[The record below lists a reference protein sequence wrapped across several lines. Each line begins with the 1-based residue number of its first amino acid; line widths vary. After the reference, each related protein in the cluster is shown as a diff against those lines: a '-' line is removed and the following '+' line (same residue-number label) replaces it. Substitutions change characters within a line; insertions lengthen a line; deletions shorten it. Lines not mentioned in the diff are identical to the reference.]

1 MRYKWLTTTA
11 ATTAIALLSGCGSFA
26 AGQRFLP
33 TPTSTD
39 VEIIT
44 SETGEWSETAPDA
57 LPQTDW
63 ISGFNDPILLALI
76 EEALANNAD
85 IGAAS
90 ARYDRALTQ
99 LKNAQSGRLPSVT
112 ARGRGARSEPFG
124 GGGVINIPGGGQI
137 PVGGGTTNLSLGLD
151 ATWEPDLW
159 GRIRDTVDASEET
172 ASASAADLAGARLL
186 IAQRVSQTWFD
197 IVEAR
202 LLVELSARDVETLD
216 RALRLTQRR
225 FEGGVA
231 ESSDVRLAR
240 SAVANAQ
247 ALEATRKQRLS
258 SLTRSLEILL
268 RRYPADAIEAAADLP
283 NLAPLTGA
291 AQPGYILT
299 RRPDL
304 LASERRMRAAGLNV
318 DVARKNLLPRLS
330 LSAGLDSSGS
340 GLSDIIRIDNIISNF
355 AGNLSQPIF
364 QAGALRANVETQRTI
379 LREQME
385 QYTGTLLTAY
395 LEVENALDGE
405 QHLAAREVALR
416 LSLTEARRAEER
428 LEQRY
433 VEGLATILQLLDAQ
447 SRRISAEGQLITAR
461 KDRLTNRVAL
471 HVALGGGKFGE
482 ERLKDVDDVV
492 PKWKL
497 NILPQ
502 DG

>member
-1 MRYKWLTTTA
+1 MRHIWLVTTA
-11 ATTAIALLSGCGSFA
+11 MALLGGCGSFA
-26 AGQRFLP
+26 AGERFLP
-33 TPTSTD
+33 EPTSTAL
-39 VEIIT
+39 VLPSPE
-44 SETGEWSETAPDA
+44 SGKWAGLAPED

-63 ISGFNDPILLALI
+63 AAGFNDPVLPRLI
-76 EEALANNAD
+76 DEALASNAD
-85 IGAAS
+85 IGAAL

-99 LKNAQSGRLPSVT
+99 LKNTQAGRLPTLS
-112 ARGRGARSEPFG
+112 ARSRAARSEPFG

-137 PVGGGTTNLSLGLD
+137 PVGGGTTNLSVGLD
-151 ATWEPDLW
+151 ASWEPDVW
-159 GRIRDTVDASEET
+159 GRIRDTIGASEES

-197 IVEAR
+197 IIEAR
-202 LLVELSARDVETLD
+202 LLLELSARDVETQD

-225 FEGGVA
+225 FEGGVTG
-231 ESSDVRLAR
+231 SSDVRLAR
-240 SAVANAQ
+240 SAVANAR
-247 ALEATRKQRLS
+247 ALATTREQRLS
-258 SLTRSLEILL
+258 SLTRGLEILL
-268 RRYPADAIEAAADLP
+268 RRYPANALEASPDLP
-283 NLAPLTGA
+283 SLPRLSGAGAPAYL
-291 AQPGYILT
+291 LT

-330 LSAGLDSSGS
+330 LSSGLDSSGS
-340 GLSDIIRIDNIISNF
+340 GLSDIFSISNIISNL

-364 QAGALRANVETQRTI
+364 QGGALRANVETQRAI

-405 QHLAAREVALR
+405 QLLAEREAALR
-416 LSLTEARRAEER
+416 ISLSEAQRAEER

-447 SRRISAEGQLITAR
+447 SRRINAEGQLITAR

-471 HVALGGGKFGE
+471 HVALGGGEFGTE
-482 ERLKDVDDVV
+482 ITKDVDDVV
-492 PKWKL
+492 PKWDL
-497 NILPQ
+497 NILSR
-502 DG
+502 DE

>member
-1 MRYKWLTTTA
+1 MRYIWLM
-11 ATTAIALLSGCGSFA
+11 
-26 AGQRFLP
+26 
-33 TPTSTD
+33 TSK
-39 VEIIT
+39 
-44 SETGEWSETAPDA
+44 TGRWAEPAPQD
-57 LPQTDW
+57 LPQTNW
-63 ISGFNDPILLALI
+63 VAGFGDSILPALI
-76 EEALANNAD
+76 DEALANNAD
-85 IGAAS
+85 IGAAA
-90 ARYDRALTQ
+90 ARYDRALAQ
-99 LKNAQSGRLPSVT
+99 LKNTQSGRLPTIS
-112 ARGRGARSEPFG
+112 GRSRAARSEPFG
-124 GGGVINIPGGGQI
+124 GGGVVNIPGGGQI

-151 ATWEPDLW
+151 ASWEPDLW
-159 GRIRDTVDASEET
+159 GRIRDSIDAGEET
-172 ASASAADLAGARLL
+172 AAASAADLAGARLL

-197 IVEAR
+197 IIEAR
-202 LLVELSARDVETLD
+202 LLVELSDREVETQE

-247 ALEATRKQRLS
+247 AIAASRKQSLS
-258 SLTRSLEILL
+258 SLTRTLETLL
-268 RRYPADAIEAAADLP
+268 RRYPSDAIEAAADLP
-283 NLAPLTGA
+283 SLPPLSGA
-291 AQPGYILT
+291 AAPGYILT
-299 RRPDL
+299 KRPDL

-340 GLSDIIRIDNIISNF
+340 GLSDIFRIDNIISNF
-355 AGNLSQPIF
+355 AGNLTQPIF

-405 QHLAAREVALR
+405 QRLAEREAALQVS
-416 LSLTEARRAEER
+416 LSEARRAEDR

-447 SRRISAEGQLITAR
+447 SRRINAEGQLISAR

-471 HVALGGGKFGE
+471 HVALGGGEFGDE
-482 ERLKDVDDVV
+482 ILKDVDDVV
-492 PKWKL
+492 PKWTIGEPFRKE
-497 NILPQ
+497 
-502 DG
+502 

>member
-1 MRYKWLTTTA
+1 MRYKWLMTATA
-11 ATTAIALLSGCGSFA
+11 ASTFTFLSGCGSFA

-33 TPTSTD
+33 APTPTAVD
-39 VEIIT
+39 VIT
-44 SETGEWSETAPDA
+44 SESGKWTEPAPDA

-63 ISGFNDPILLALI
+63 VAGFNDPILPALI
-76 EEALANNAD
+76 DEALANNAD

-99 LKNAQSGRLPSVT
+99 LKNSQSGRLPTITSRSR
-112 ARGRGARSEPFG
+112 AARSEPFG

-137 PVGGGTTNLSLGLD
+137 PVGGGTTNLSAGLD

-159 GRIRDTVDASEET
+159 GRIRDTIHASEET

-197 IVEAR
+197 IVEGR
-202 LLVELSARDVETLD
+202 LLVELSARDLETQD

-231 ESSDVRLAR
+231 ESSDVRLAK

-247 ALEATRKQRLS
+247 ALEATRKQRLA

-268 RRYPADAIEAAADLP
+268 RRYPANAIEAASDLP
-283 NLAPLTGA
+283 ELAPLSGA

-340 GLSDIIRIDNIISNF
+340 GLSEIFRIDNIISNI

-364 QAGALRANVETQRTI
+364 QSGALRANVETQRTI

-405 QHLAAREVALR
+405 QRLAEREAALR
-416 LSLTEARRAEER
+416 VSLSEARRAEER

-447 SRRISAEGQLITAR
+447 SRRLSAEGQLITAR

-471 HVALGGGKFGE
+471 HVALGGGEFGDE
-482 ERLKDVDDVV
+482 ITRDVGDVV

-497 NILPQ
+497 NIPLQ

>member
-1 MRYKWLTTTA
+1 MRHVWLM
-11 ATTAIALLSGCGSFA
+11 TTAIVLLGGCGSFA
-26 AGQRFLP
+26 AGERFLP
-33 TPTSTD
+33 APTPITVD
-39 VEIIT
+39 IPT
-44 SETGEWSETAPDA
+44 SETGNWVGLAPEE

-63 ISGFNDPILLALI
+63 VEGFSDATLPALI
-76 EEALANNAD
+76 DEALANNAD
-85 IGAAS
+85 IGAAL

-99 LKNAQSGRLPSVT
+99 LKNTQA
-112 ARGRGARSEPFG
+112 GRGPTISARSRVARSEPFG
-124 GGGVINIPGGGQI
+124 GGGVVNIPGGGQI
-137 PVGGGTTNLSLGLD
+137 PVGGGTTNLSTGLD
-151 ATWEPDLW
+151 ATWEPDVW
-159 GRIRDTVDASEET
+159 GRIRDTINASEET

-197 IVEAR
+197 IIEAR
-202 LLVELSARDVETLD
+202 LLVELSARDVETQD
-216 RALRLTQRR
+216 RALQLTQRR
-225 FEGGVA
+225 FEGGVT

-240 SAVANAQ
+240 SSVANAK

-268 RRYPADAIEAAADLP
+268 RRYPADALEAAADLP
-283 NLAPLTGA
+283 RLPDLSGA
-291 AQPGYILT
+291 AAPGYILV

-340 GLSDIIRIDNIISNF
+340 GLSEIFRIDNIISNF

-364 QAGALRANVETQRTI
+364 QGGALRANVETQRAI

-385 QYTGTLLTAY
+385 QYTSTLLTAY

-405 QHLAAREVALR
+405 QRLAEREAALR
-416 LSLTEARRAEER
+416 VSLSEARRAEDR
-428 LEQRY
+428 LEERY

-447 SRRISAEGQLITAR
+447 SRRINAEGQLITAR

-471 HVALGGGKFGE
+471 HVALGGGEFGE
-482 ERLKDVDDVV
+482 EIVKDVDDVV

-497 NILPQ
+497 NIFSR
-502 DG
+502 DE

>member
-1 MRYKWLTTTA
+1 MRHLWLMTTSMV
-11 ATTAIALLSGCGSFA
+11 LLSGCGSFA
-26 AGQRFLP
+26 AGERFLP
-33 TPTSTD
+33 TPTSTAI
-39 VEIIT
+39 ELPT
-44 SETGEWSETAPDA
+44 SESGNWVEPAPED

-63 ISGFNDPILLALI
+63 VAGFSDPILPELI
-76 EEALANNAD
+76 DEALANNAD
-85 IGAAS
+85 IGAAL

-99 LKNAQSGRLPSVT
+99 LKNAQADRGPTISGRSR
-112 ARGRGARSEPFG
+112 AARSEPFG

-137 PVGGGTTNLSLGLD
+137 PVGGGTTNLSFGLD
-151 ATWEPDLW
+151 ATWEPDVW
-159 GRIRDTVDASEET
+159 GRIRDTINASEET
-172 ASASAADLAGARLL
+172 ASATAADLAGARLL

-197 IVEAR
+197 IIEAR
-202 LLVELSARDVETLD
+202 LLVELSVRDVETQD

-225 FEGGVA
+225 FEGGVTG
-231 ESSDVRLAR
+231 SSDVRLAR

-247 ALEATRKQRLS
+247 ALQSSRKQRLS
-258 SLTRSLEILL
+258 SLTRGLEILL

-283 NLAPLTGA
+283 SLPGLSGA
-291 AQPGYILT
+291 AAPGYLLT

-340 GLSDIIRIDNIISNF
+340 GLSDIFRIDNIISNF

-364 QAGALRANVETQRTI
+364 QGGALRANVETQRAI

-385 QYTGTLLTAY
+385 QYTGTLLNAY

-405 QHLAAREVALR
+405 TRLAEREAALR
-416 LSLTEARRAEER
+416 VSLSEAQRAEER

-447 SRRISAEGQLITAR
+447 SRRINAEGQLITAR

-471 HVALGGGKFGE
+471 HVALGGGEFGQE
-482 ERLKDVDDVV
+482 ITKGVDDVV

-497 NILPQ
+497 NILSR
-502 DG
+502 DE